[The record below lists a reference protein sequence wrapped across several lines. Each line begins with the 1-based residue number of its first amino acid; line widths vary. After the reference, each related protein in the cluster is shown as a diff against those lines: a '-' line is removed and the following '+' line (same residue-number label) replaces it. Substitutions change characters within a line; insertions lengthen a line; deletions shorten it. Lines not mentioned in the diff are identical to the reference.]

1 MPFDPGTVAL
11 INTGISVVSQ
21 ILGGGV
27 DTMKH
32 QTSCGLML
40 NSGQVERLNK
50 ASMAPLTTQFRT
62 SVKRQVNGKSTN
74 GRTWQECVLARTIFP
89 GQVTGPMANP
99 DMVDYLPNVADD
111 RGMIP
116 QATQAAASPYVV
128 SNPGTAAAASST
140 AAPLKAVEKSI
151 AGVASEGGDL
161 FSNPLVIAG
170 AALLAVVVVMK

>member
-1 MPFDPGTVAL
+1 MDPATVGL

-40 NSGQVERLNK
+40 NSGQAEKLSK
-50 ASMAPLTTQFRT
+50 TSMAPLTTMFRT

-99 DMVDYLPNVADD
+99 DMMDYLPGVADD
-111 RGMIP
+111 RGMLKP
-116 QATQAAASPYVV
+116 AAQVQVAESPYVAV
-128 SNPGTAAAASST
+128 NPNTAAAAAGTS
-140 AAPLKAVEKSI
+140 LKAVEKSI
-151 AGVASEGGDL
+151 QEAVSGGDDL
-161 FSNPLVIAG
+161 LKNPIVIG
-170 AALLAVVVVMK
+170 AALLAVAVVVMK